1 MLSPRSACIP
11 RLFAENNQ
19 VYQVCSSCAGI
30 QSNCNQNSVY
40 VLVRIC
46 SDTLWGRVGERLLSL
61 RPIASVKTAVAYG
74 FGYVVHLDVLLAF
87 QVGDGACHLEYA
99 AVGTCRELQAF
110 HGPSELFGSLGGGC
124 GVLLQHLL
132 RHLCIAVYAG
142 TIFETVL
149 LNLPRRY
156 YTFADFLARFAYG
169 RIAKVFDGHR
179 YDINLEVYSV

>member
-110 HGPSELFGSLGGGC
+110 HGPVEVVRQPRGW
-124 GVLLQHLL
+124 VW
-132 RHLCIAVYAG
+132 R
-142 TIFETVL
+142 TVAASS
-149 LNLPRRY
+149 PS
-156 YTFADFLARFAYG
+156 
-169 RIAKVFDGHR
+169 
-179 YDINLEVYSV
+179 SVHCSVCRDNF